1 MSSTGSDSD
10 SSVGAQTP
18 RPMRSV
24 LSDLSLEEK
33 GQRLEH
39 IESSTS
45 IVKEELDKLRA
56 LWSKLNMIYTGSKN
70 QAQRDQLQK
79 KMYEIDEQ
87 IQDLLHAYDLHRLE
101 KELLEDEICAQ
112 EERENTF

>member
-1 MSSTGSDSD
+1 
-10 SSVGAQTP
+10 
-18 RPMRSV
+18 MRSV

-39 IESSTS
+39 VESSTS

-79 KMYEIDEQ
+79 KMDEIDEQ
-87 IQDLLHAYDLHRLE
+87 IQDLLHKYDLHILE
-101 KELLEDEICAQ
+101 KELLE
-112 EERENTF
+112 EELCSEEQRENMF

>member
-1 MSSTGSDSD
+1 
-10 SSVGAQTP
+10 
-18 RPMRSV
+18 MRSV

-39 IESSTS
+39 VESSTS

-79 KMYEIDEQ
+79 KMNEIDEQ
-87 IQDLLHAYDLHRLE
+87 IQDLLHKYDLHILE
-101 KELLEDEICAQ
+101 KDLLE
-112 EERENTF
+112 EELCSEEQRENMF